1 MTSVKLTIQEN
12 NFTAGEI
19 SPRVYGRTDFD
30 KYSAALKTCIN
41 AHPVI
46 HGGVVRRAG
55 TFFAKSTKTPA
66 KKARMVEFIV
76 SKDVAYMLEFGD
88 TYVRVFQAGTGTYL
102 TEIVSPYLE
111 AQLPDIDYVQG
122 ADTMFLFNG
131 STFPKRLR
139 RFSDTVWDLSSA
151 PFTVQPFD
159 EQGLSPATTCTLSAV
174 SGAITATAA
183 VASFLATDVGRTF
196 TSGQGIATITGF
208 SSTTVVNMT
217 TSVNFAGVN
226 LASGAWTMDVSPQ
239 TICTPSAAGPV
250 GTAITLTLAASGW
263 RAGDVSKYVR
273 INSGLCL
280 ITGFTSDTI
289 LAATIK
295 TALSSA
301 TAAPALSWSLE
312 ASVWSAT
319 NGYPVTGTIF
329 EQRLWC
335 AGSTKYPQTIWGSRT
350 GLYYDFTKGSLDTD
364 GCIFTI
370 ASDEVNPITYLVGSR
385 QLLVHTYGGELSMK
399 GGQEKPITPSNVQI
413 KPETAFGSI
422 NVRPLIVGKEC
433 IFVQRA
439 RRKVRAQAYSF
450 QVDGYQASDLT
461 VLAEHITVSGVVAMA
476 YQQEP
481 DRLLWLVLTNGT
493 LISCTLDREQQ
504 VIGWAKHYTDG
515 AFESVAC
522 VPTSTGDQVWVVV
535 RRTINGTLSRYVEYL
550 DTSFA
555 PIYPVAVDPLA
566 YPPVSDIVTYGC
578 TVDAALYVDNVA
590 GQTVFNTLAH
600 LEGKTVDI
608 VADGAP
614 MPKQTV
620 TAGAI
625 TLPRTSYRTLIGLHF
640 KSTMVLL
647 TPEASGQTGT
657 AQGNS
662 MSTRELTLR
671 FLKTLGCTVL
681 DGNGNAQVLAFLQL
695 GAGVLDNAPAP
706 YTGLARIEMLGWER
720 GRSEIT
726 VVQDQPLPMHLQAAI
741 RKITINDG

>member
-1 MTSVKLTIQEN
+1 MPRLTLQTN

-30 KYSAALKTCIN
+30 KYANALKSCIN

-46 HGGVVRRAG
+46 HGGVIRRAG

-66 KKARMVEFIV
+66 KKARLIEFIV
-76 SKDVAYMLEFGD
+76 SKDTAYMLEFGD
-88 TYVRVFQAGTGTYL
+88 LYVRIFQPGGTYL

-139 RFSDTVWDLSSA
+139 RFSNTVWDLSSA

-183 VASFLATDVGRTF
+183 VASFLATDVGRNF
-196 TSGQGIATITGF
+196 TSAQGIATITGF
-208 SSTTVVNMT
+208 TSTTIVSMT
-217 TSVNFAGVN
+217 TSVDFAGVN

-239 TICTPSAAGPV
+239 TTCTPSAAGPA
-250 GTAITLTLAASGW
+250 GTAITLTLTASGW
-263 RAGDVSKYVR
+263 RAGDVGKYVR
-273 INSGLCL
+273 INAGLCL

-289 LAATIK
+289 LAATVK

-312 ASVWSAT
+312 ASVWSVA

-329 EQRLWC
+329 EQRLWA

-350 GLYYDFTKGSLDTD
+350 GLYYDFTKGALDTD
-364 GCIFTI
+364 ACSFTI

-399 GGQEKPITPSNVQI
+399 GGAEKPITPTNVQI
-413 KPETAFGSI
+413 KPETAYGSI
-422 NVRPLIVGKEC
+422 NVRPLVIGKETVF
-433 IFVQRA
+433 IQRA
-439 RRKVRAQAYSF
+439 RRKVRTQAYDYR
-450 QVDGYQASDLT
+450 VDGYQASDLT
-461 VLAEHITVSGVVAMA
+461 VLSEHITTSGVLAMA

-481 DRLLWLVLTNGT
+481 DRILWLVLTGGT
-493 LISCTLDREQQ
+493 LLSCTLDREQQ
-504 VIGWAKHYTDG
+504 VTGWAKHYTEG
-515 AFESVAC
+515 AFESVAT

-535 RRTINGTLSRYVEYL
+535 RRTINGVLSRYVEYL
-550 DTSFA
+550 DSSFA

-566 YPPVSDIVTYGC
+566 YPPAADVVTYGC

-614 MPKQTV
+614 MPQAVV
-620 TAGAI
+620 TAGTI
-625 TLPRTSYRTLIGLHF
+625 TLPRLSYRTLIGLHF
-640 KSTMVLL
+640 KSTIALL
-647 TPEASGQTGT
+647 TPEVAGQTGT

-671 FLKTLGCTVL
+671 FLNTLGATVI
-681 DGNGNAQVLAFLQL
+681 DGDGGQQVLAFLQL
-695 GAGVLDNAPAP
+695 GVGILDKAPAP

-720 GRSEIT
+720 GKSEIS

-741 RKITINDG
+741 RKITIND